1 MTDLTKQLCRDAI
14 DNPSTERSYIT
25 PPYETY
31 EICSDEMEA
40 YNDEVINNPQLVLE
54 LLERIEVLEKLL
66 RMINSYAVIHIV
78 GKHPEVSIPASY
90 LEDIEEALNGGRG

>member
-1 MTDLTKQLCRDAI
+1 MTDLTKQLCVDAI
-14 DNPSTERSYIT
+14 DNPDGLYCEGDF
-25 PPYETY
+25 PPKATRTHLENYY
-31 EICSDEMEA
+31 RAVD
-40 YNDEVINNPQLVLE
+40 NPQRVLE